1 MGSDGRLSWTRVMEE
16 GLRLWR
22 ARRRHDRIDA
32 LLRKSASGWTLE
44 LRRNDRLMFRERYET
59 DREARAEAAARLNEL
74 LRAGWVD
81 HW

>member
-1 MGSDGRLSWTRVMEE
+1 MDQ

-32 LLRKSASGWTLE
+32 LLQKSARGWTLE
-44 LRRNDRLMFRERYET
+44 LRRNDRLMFGERYET
-59 DREARAEAAARLNEL
+59 DREARAEAAARLKEL